1 VNAERPPAPVA
12 IVGIGCRFPGGATDP
27 DSFWRL
33 LLEGRDAIT
42 EIPADRIDLAHYF
55 DPRPATPGRMATRWG
70 GFLDGIDRFDAA
82 FFGISPREAERMD
95 PQQRLLLECAWEGL
109 EDAGVDPLALEGS
122 DTGVFVG
129 QWVSD
134 FESRLFADPES
145 LDLLM
150 TTGSGR
156 YALAGR
162 ISYALGLRG
171 PSLSLDT
178 ACSSSLAAV
187 HLAVRAIQ
195 HGESQLALAGGVNLI
210 LQPHIS
216 IAYSQSRMMAPDGR
230 CKFGDAEGDGYVRSE
245 GAGLVVLKPLARALA
260 DGDRVYA
267 VVRGSAVNN
276 DGRSSG
282 VMGRP
287 SRVGHEEM
295 LRTAYR
301 DAGLP
306 PSSVSYVE
314 AHGTGTRAGDPVE
327 IDALARVLGEGRT
340 AGSVCLMG
348 SVKTNIGHTEGAAG
362 VAGLIKA
369 SLALHHQRIPP
380 SLHCKTPNPTV
391 AWDSMPMAIAREGA
405 AWPRGEAPRVVGVNS
420 FGIGG
425 TNAHVVLEEAPPP
438 AAVESAAFAPATAG
452 AVSADGASAV
462 RARSSALLVLSARS
476 EAALR
481 ALAARYADRLAQAAD
496 EGLAAICWNAATRRA
511 ALEHRA
517 AFVASGR
524 EELIAA
530 LRGYATGE
538 AASAEGRVREP
549 ARSPRTAF
557 VVPGQGAQ
565 WRGMA
570 RDLWRDEPVFRDA
583 LERCDAAAR
592 PWLGASLIDQLQA
605 EPGGAGDRF
614 DEIDVVQPLL
624 VSLALAYA
632 AWWSSVGVRPD
643 AVVGHSM
650 GEVAA
655 ACLAGALP
663 LEQAMRIICRRSQLM
678 KRASGHGAMA
688 MVDLSMAEA
697 QARLAGREAQ
707 LAVAVSNSPRACVVS
722 GEPAAVQAL
731 MDELQG
737 EGVFCR
743 LVKVDV
749 ASHSPQ
755 MQPLADALGAE
766 LADLR
771 PAEATVP
778 LYSTVHA
785 RRAEG
790 AELGG
795 AYWAANLR
803 QPVRFAD
810 TLAQMLGDGIGAA
823 IELGPHPVLL
833 PAMQQTAQ
841 AAGRELQAVAC
852 GQRDEAGAKG
862 LLGAVGA
869 LWASGHAID
878 WARLLPAAPFTD
890 LPAYPWQRERHWIDA
905 AEMRRPGDQGRSRAL
920 RSEHPVLGTGV
931 ELAGHPPGALW
942 TLSLVPGRVPAWFE
956 HALHGGALL
965 PASAYLELAL
975 AAAQALSPEAGVA
988 IEDLRFERALH
999 LQPDTPCVL
1008 QLQAMAQERGGMR
1021 LSFQTHSGD
1030 AWLPHAQARM
1040 AMDTGPTAAL
1050 EAPAPP
1056 ALATSAELSGDAAYR
1071 RLAALGASF
1080 GSRLRCVTRAWLQGD
1095 EALVEI
1101 GADAIDETASR
1112 GFVLPPAALDA
1123 CFQSAVL
1130 LAPEGELQ
1138 LPVEIGR
1145 VRWLRRPQAGAW
1157 RVHARRGPGGSA
1169 DAPLLDVALFD
1180 AQGPVL
1186 VMQQMRLQALGAQT
1200 LQADEV
1206 FHEVHW
1212 VPAGAL
1218 PEAAPPP
1225 GRRWCLLADRGGLAP
1240 ALAAALQQAGE
1251 PVALISD
1258 PAESGAW
1265 SGQDTVEL
1273 LDLRALDL
1281 PPIGSDAHE
1290 TALHGLVRTA
1300 QALERQALGG
1310 RVRLRWVTRGAH
1322 AVHPQDAPALSLEQV
1337 PAVGLAAVLAVE
1349 QGERWGGLIDL
1360 DPAVPADTQAAALA
1374 HRLLHSAE
1382 GTLAL
1387 RAGDGFEPRLRRAD
1401 ARRDL
1406 RPAPWRRDATYLITG
1421 GLGGVGRELA
1431 RWLVNDGVRHLVV
1444 ASRTP
1449 VPARAQWA
1457 GLATDSREG
1466 RAVAALRELEAL
1478 GASVTPVALDVADE
1492 DALRVWLRAFQAEA
1506 RPPLRG
1512 VFHAAGLT
1520 DDRLVRDLD
1529 AASLAKV
1536 LRPKLR
1542 GALNLHRLLPDLDV
1556 FVAFSSMAAV
1566 MPQAGQA
1573 SYAAANAF
1581 LDALAQQRRAAGQPA
1596 LSIGWG
1602 VWAQTGVMQGETGRR
1617 QQEELQRQG
1626 VGAFAPAQALAVLA
1640 RALAW
1645 PRAHVLAMP
1654 MDWAGVLRQLAGR
1667 RVPLLIE
1674 LLDAARERL
1683 AADAVPASAESALGP
1698 LSDPAERRRALEL
1711 AVREVV
1717 GRVLKMP
1724 LARIDPRK
1732 PLGNMGLTSLMALE
1746 LRNRLEPIHGKPLS
1760 ATLAWNY
1767 PTVEALTA
1775 FLAGE
1780 DTGGAAPA
1788 APPPPSAAASEPA
1801 PLAAVLGD
1809 VHQLSDD
1816 DAALLLRKRR

>member
-1 VNAERPPAPVA
+1 VSSGVPPTPVA
-12 IVGIGCRFPGGATDP
+12 IVGIGCRFPGGVTGPA
-27 DSFWRL
+27 SFWKL
-33 LLEGRDAIT
+33 LSEGGDAIT
-42 EIPADRIDLAHYF
+42 EIPADRIDLGHYF

-70 GFLDGIDRFDAA
+70 GFLDGLDRFDAE

-95 PQQRLLLECAWEGL
+95 PQQRLLLECAWEGF
-109 EDAGVDPLALEGS
+109 EDAGIDPTRLEGS
-122 DTGVFVG
+122 NTAVFVG

-134 FESRLFADPES
+134 FESRLFADPENI
-145 LDLLM
+145 DFLM

-162 ISYALGLRG
+162 LSYLLGLRG
-171 PSLSLDT
+171 PSLSLDS

-187 HLAVRAIQ
+187 HLAARAIQ
-195 HGESQLALAGGVNLI
+195 NGESDLALAGGVNLI

-230 CKFGDAEGDGYVRSE
+230 CKFGDADGDGYVRSE
-245 GAGLVVLKPLARALA
+245 GVGLVVLKPLARAQA
-260 DGDRVYA
+260 DGDRIYA
-267 VVRGSAVNN
+267 VLRGSAVNN

-306 PSSVSYVE
+306 ASRVSYVE

-327 IDALARVLGEGRT
+327 IDALAKVLGEGRE

-369 SLALHHQRIPP
+369 SLALHHQRIPA
-380 SLHCKTPNPTV
+380 SLHCKTLNPAV
-391 AWDSMPMAIAREGA
+391 AWSSMPMAIAREA
-405 AWPRGEAPRVVGVNS
+405 RAWPRGEAPRFAGVNS

-425 TNAHVVLEEAPPP
+425 TNAHAVLEEAPLPL
-438 AAVESAAFAPATAG
+438 
-452 AVSADGASAV
+452 ASAPTS
-462 RARSSALLVLSARS
+462 ASSSATPRTAALLVLSARG
-476 EAALR
+476 EPALR
-481 ALAARYADRLAQAAD
+481 ALAARYADRLEQARD
-496 EGLAAICWNAATRRA
+496 EELAAICWNAATRRA

-517 AFVASGR
+517 AFVANGR
-524 EELIAA
+524 EDLIAA
-530 LRGYATGE
+530 LRSYASGE
-538 AASAEGRVREP
+538 APTAEGRVREP
-549 ARSPRTAF
+549 GRPPRTAF
-557 VVPGQGAQ
+557 VMPGQGAQ

-570 RDLWRDEPVFRDA
+570 RDLLLDEPVFRETF
-583 LERCDAAAR
+583 ERCDAAAR
-592 PWLGASLIDQLQA
+592 AWLDVSLIEQLQMA
-605 EPGGAGDRF
+605 PGSPGDRF
-614 DEIDVVQPLL
+614 DHIDVVQPLL
-624 VSLALAYA
+624 VALALAYA
-632 AWWSSVGVRPD
+632 AWWQSIGVRPD

-655 ACLAGALP
+655 AGVAGVLS
-663 LEQAMRIICRRSQLM
+663 LDDAMRIICRRSQLM
-678 KRASGHGAMA
+678 KTTSGRGAMA
-688 MVDLSMAEA
+688 LVDLSMDEA
-697 QARLAGREAQ
+697 QARLRGREDR
-707 LAVAVSNSPRACVVS
+707 LAVAVSNSPRSSVVS

-755 MQPLADALGAE
+755 MQPLADTLGAE
-766 LADLR
+766 LADLQ
-771 PAEATVP
+771 PADAAVA
-778 LYSTVHA
+778 LYSTVLA
-785 RRAEG
+785 RRADG
-790 AELGG
+790 GELGA

-803 QPVRFAD
+803 QPVRFGD
-810 TLAQMLGDGIGAA
+810 TLAQMLQDGITAA

-852 GQRDEAGAKG
+852 GQRDQDGAAG
-862 LLGAVGA
+862 LLMAVGA
-869 LWASGHAID
+869 FWAVGHTID
-878 WARLLPAAPFTD
+878 WSRLLPAAAVTR
-890 LPAYPWQRERHWIDA
+890 LPGYPWQRERHWIDA
-905 AEMRRPGDQGRSRAL
+905 AEMRGPGDQGKSRAL
-920 RSEHPVLGTGV
+920 RSRHPVLGTGV
-931 ELAGHPPGALW
+931 ELPGHPPGALW
-942 TLSLVPGRVPAWFE
+942 TLSLVAGRVPAWFE
-956 HALHGGALL
+956 HALHGSALL

-975 AAAQALSPEAGVA
+975 AAAQVLSPEAGVT
-988 IEDLRFERALH
+988 IDDLRFERALH
-999 LQPDTPCVL
+999 LQPDAPCVL
-1008 QLQAMAQERGGMR
+1008 QLQALAQEQGGVR
-1021 LSFQTHSGD
+1021 LSFQTHTGE
-1030 AWLPHAQARM
+1030 AWLSHAQARM
-1040 AMDTGPTAAL
+1040 AMGPGPTTAL
-1050 EAPAPP
+1050 EALAPP
-1056 ALATSAELSGDAAYR
+1056 PLATAAELSGDEAYR
-1071 RLAALGASF
+1071 RLSALGATF
-1080 GSRLRCVTRAWLQGD
+1080 GPRLQCVTRAWLQAD

-1101 GADAIDETASR
+1101 GAAAIDGAAAR
-1112 GFVLPPAALDA
+1112 GAVLPPAALDA
-1123 CFQSAVL
+1123 CFQAAVL

-1138 LPVEIGR
+1138 LPAEIGR
-1145 VRWLRRPQAGAW
+1145 VRWLRQPQPGAW
-1157 RVHARRGPGGSA
+1157 RIHARRVRGGAANAS
-1169 DAPLLDVALFD
+1169 LLDVTLFD

-1186 VMQQMRLQALGAQT
+1186 VLQQMRLQALAAQT
-1200 LQADEV
+1200 LQTDQV

-1212 VPAGAL
+1212 VPAGAP
-1218 PEAAPPP
+1218 PEMSLTP

-1251 PVALISD
+1251 TAALIDD
-1258 PAESGAW
+1258 PADGDAW
-1265 SGQDTVEL
+1265 PAQDSIEL

-1281 PPIGSDAHE
+1281 PAAGSDAHE
-1290 TALHGLVRTA
+1290 AELHALVRTA
-1300 QALERQALGG
+1300 QALERRATGA
-1310 RVRLRWVTRGAH
+1310 RVRLRWVTRGAQM
-1322 AVHPQDAPALSLEQV
+1322 VHPQDALAISLEQA

-1349 QGERWGGLIDL
+1349 QGERWGGLVDL
-1360 DPAVPADTQAAALA
+1360 DPAVPADTQAVALA
-1374 HRLLHSAE
+1374 RQLLHTGG

-1387 RAGDGFEPRLRRAD
+1387 RGGGGFEPRLRRAD
-1401 ARRDL
+1401 PSPGE
-1406 RPAPWRRDATYLITG
+1406 RPVPWRRDATYLVTG
-1421 GLGGVGRELA
+1421 GLGGVGRELT
-1431 RWLVNDGVRHLVV
+1431 RWLVNGGVRHLVV
-1444 ASRTP
+1444 VSRTP
-1449 VPARAQWA
+1449 LPARSQWA
-1457 GLATDSREG
+1457 SLAADSREG

-1492 DALRVWLRAFQAEA
+1492 AALRDWLHAFEAEA
-1506 RPPLRG
+1506 RPPIRG

-1520 DDRLVRDLD
+1520 DDKLVRDLD
-1529 AASLAKV
+1529 ADSLAAV
-1536 LRPKLR
+1536 LRPKLG
-1542 GALNLHRLLPDLDV
+1542 GALNLHRQLPDLDA
-1556 FVAFSSMAAV
+1556 FVLFSSMAAV

-1581 LDALAQQRRAAGQPA
+1581 LDALAQHRRAAGQPA

-1617 QQEELQRQG
+1617 QQEELLRQG
-1626 VGAFAPAQALAVLA
+1626 VGAFAPAQALEVLA
-1640 RALAW
+1640 RALVW

-1654 MDWAGVLRQLAGR
+1654 MDWTRVMHQLAGR
-1667 RVPLLIE
+1667 RAPLLSE
-1674 LLDAARERL
+1674 LLDEAREHL
-1683 AADAVPASAESALGP
+1683 TTEAAPTASAAPALSQ

-1717 GRVLKMP
+1717 GRVLKLP

-1780 DTGGAAPA
+1780 DAAGAAPA
-1788 APPPPSAAASEPA
+1788 APAAPPVAASGHA

-1809 VHQLSDD
+1809 VDQLSDD